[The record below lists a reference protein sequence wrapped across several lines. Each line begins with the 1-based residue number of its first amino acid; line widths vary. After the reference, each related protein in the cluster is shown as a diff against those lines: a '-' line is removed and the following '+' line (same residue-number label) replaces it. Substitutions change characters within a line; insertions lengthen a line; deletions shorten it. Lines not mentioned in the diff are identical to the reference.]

1 MNKLELLVYQVL
13 KHNPKIKNRIR
24 DVYQALLY
32 LIPVP
37 REKSAYPVTLREGFF
52 FGFHDKNPWSYDN
65 KYLLAHGYH
74 RLTNKTPKIGDQID
88 IGFFAGENFSS
99 FQKITSTSCY
109 NLQQGSMLQWLGKTD
124 RFIVND
130 AGGEDNIAK
139 IFDIYGHAA
148 GVLPKAIAA
157 VSPDGDKAL
166 CYNFARLQRHYYPGY
181 GYVHGHDPE
190 IEAEAPSSHGI
201 SIIDVQKTIVTK
213 LFSVKDIASVHAE
226 KSMSRAFHFLTHCL
240 FSPSGQR
247 FLFLHRWVKDDNFTF
262 TRMFSCDVNG
272 RDLHLFP
279 THDMVSHIAW
289 QDDSHVLAYSRSTYD
304 KDAYILFRDMSDEF
318 RLFGTNDFNSDGH
331 PSFPG
336 NSSEWFVTD
345 TYPDR
350 FQRSYLVLYNILKEK
365 RFDIGF
371 FRQPYLY
378 RGEVR
383 CDLHPR
389 WNNNGTMICFDSAHS
404 GKRSLCTIN
413 IGDSLITGIINS
425 IKS

>member
-1 MNKLELLVYQVL
+1 MNKIESVIYNFIKYNPRL
-13 KHNPKIKNRIR
+13 KNAVR
-24 DVYQALLY
+24 DVYQALFY

-37 REKSAYPVTLREGFF
+37 REKSGYPVTVREGYF

-65 KYLLAHGYH
+65 KYLLAHNYH
-74 RLTNKTPKIGDQID
+74 RLQNKVPKVGDRID
-88 IGFFAGENFSS
+88 IGFFKGENFSS

-109 NLQQGSMLQWLGKTD
+109 NWQQGSMLQWMGKTG

-130 AGGEDNIAK
+130 AGGEDNVAR
-139 IFDIYGHAA
+139 IFDIEGKDA

-157 VSPDGDKAL
+157 VDPDGNKAL
-166 CYNFARLQRHYYPGY
+166 SYNFARLQRHYYPGY
-181 GYVHGHDPE
+181 GYVHGCDPE

-201 SIIDVQKTIVTK
+201 SIIDIQKNSAAK
-213 LFSVKDIASVHAE
+213 LFSIRDIASVHPE

-247 FLFLHRWVKDDNFTF
+247 FLFLHRWVKDDNFIF

-272 RDLHLFP
+272 QNLHLFP
-279 THDMVSHIAW
+279 THNMVSHIAW
-289 QDDSHVLAYSRSTYD
+289 QDDSHVLAYSRSTDD

-318 RLFGTNDFNSDGH
+318 RLIGTTDFNSDGH

-336 NSSEWFVTD
+336 NSSGWFVTD

-350 FQRSYLVLYNILKEK
+350 FQISYLVLYNILKEK
-365 RFDIGF
+365 RFDLGS

-389 WNNNGTMICFDSAHS
+389 WNNNGTMICFDSAHT
-404 GKRSLCTIN
+404 GKRSLCTMI
-413 IGDSLITGIINS
+413 IGDSLTTGIINP
-425 IKS
+425 I